1 MKKIPLRTCIIT
13 KEKCEKHNL
22 LRIVRTPSGEI
33 VFDKTG
39 KQNGK
44 GAYLKKDLKVI
55 EKAKANKSL
64 DHLFEKEVPL
74 QVYESLLKEVNSE

>member
-1 MKKIPLRTCIIT
+1 MKKIPLRTCIVT

-22 LRIVRTPSGEI
+22 LRVVRTPEGNI

-44 GAYLKKDLKVI
+44 GAYLKKDEKVI
-55 EKAKANKSL
+55 IKAKENKIL
-64 DHLFEKEVPL
+64 DRLFEKEVPID
-74 QVYESLLKEVNSE
+74 VYESLEKEVRSE